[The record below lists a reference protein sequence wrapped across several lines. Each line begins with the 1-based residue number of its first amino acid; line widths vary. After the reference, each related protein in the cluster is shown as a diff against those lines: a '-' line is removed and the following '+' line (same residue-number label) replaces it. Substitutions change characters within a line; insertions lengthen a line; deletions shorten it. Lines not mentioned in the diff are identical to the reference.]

1 MPKELVKI
9 VATAV
14 VAVREGDRVVNE
26 IESAPKACYS
36 APELAA
42 LWAQAETEIAEL
54 NAAELATTP
63 NRAARRRQAKRAPA
77 KGGKKT
83 S

>member
-14 VAVREGDRVVNE
+14 VAVREGDRIVTE
-26 IESAPKACYS
+26 IESPPRACYS

-42 LWAQAETEIAEL
+42 LWAEAESQIAAA
-54 NAAELATTP
+54 NAAEAP
-63 NRAARRRQAKRAPA
+63 NRSARRRAPA

-83 S
+83 